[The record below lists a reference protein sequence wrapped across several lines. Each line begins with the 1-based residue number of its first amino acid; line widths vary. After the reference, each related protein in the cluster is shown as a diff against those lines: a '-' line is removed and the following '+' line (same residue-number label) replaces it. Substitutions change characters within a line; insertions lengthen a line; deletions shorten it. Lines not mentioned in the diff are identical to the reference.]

1 MLKDKIKKNKW
12 ELALFF
18 VILFLGIF
26 FRAYHFSDWL
36 HFEIDQTYDTLL
48 VSPAVQDGISNLP
61 LLGPTAGGGRSLR
74 LGPSFYYMEYLSAW
88 IFGDNPVGHAMQVL
102 ILSILAISL
111 FYFFCRRYFSV
122 EVSLGLLAIFS
133 TSLYLVLYSR
143 FSWSPNVLPFLA
155 LAAFYSLL
163 RSVSENEKNKDKW
176 FIGTVFIASIASQIH
191 FSSFFTVPLVFAA
204 FLLIKRPKFK
214 LKVWLLAVF
223 TLLLVYSPVVLS
235 DIKTGGQN
243 LKYFSEKL
251 GLDENSAG
259 QKESDQGKKSIGEK
273 IFQDFRYSSLEYFLA
288 VSGVDKI
295 NGKRFKGYDAG
306 LLCKTCR
313 ADFPARIL
321 GIILFFA
328 GLIILAFNLKREKD
342 VARKD
347 FLWLCGLWF
356 SSFFLF
362 LFLIT
367 YDGFYIYP
375 RFFLLAAP
383 LSIICAGF
391 ILEKINPEKDRIRL
405 AIFTAIIIAIS
416 WMNGN
421 RVIAY
426 FDQLKKASQEE
437 IQVET
442 EDVFPNNARITLA
455 QQMQIIS
462 YMEAKHKDN
471 RYPIYIKSI
480 HEYDPVFWYHL
491 NKKNIPFDDFIL
503 ADTGENVYKEGN
515 YFIIEMT
522 AANPKKNINKYLRS
536 FDILETRDFGALIV
550 YNLKPKPEAETVLKQ
565 DLSQKKPTMQSIQIG
580 NILTWKKLFSR

>member
-88 IFGDNPVGHAMQVL
+88 IFGDNPVGHAMQIL
-102 ILSILAISL
+102 ILSILALPL
-111 FYFFCRRYFSV
+111 FYFFCRRYFSK
-122 EVSLGLLAIFS
+122 ELSLGLLAIFS

-155 LAAFYSLL
+155 LTAFYSLL

-176 FIGTVFIASIASQIH
+176 FIGAVFIASIASQIH

-223 TLLLVYSPVVLS
+223 TLLIVYSPVVLN
-235 DIKTGGQN
+235 DIKTRGQN

-259 QKESDQGKKSIGEK
+259 QKYLDQGKKSIGEK

-328 GLIILAFNLKREKD
+328 SLSILVLNLKCEKD

-356 SSFFLF
+356 FSFFLF

-375 RFFLLAAP
+375 RFFLLVAP
-383 LSIICAGF
+383 LAIICVGF
-391 ILEKINPEKDRIRL
+391 ILEKINPKKDRIRL
-405 AIFTAIIIAIS
+405 AVFTAIIIAIGWVNVS
-416 WMNGN
+416 K
-421 RVIAY
+421 VFAY
-426 FDQLKKASQEE
+426 FNQLKKTSQEE

-442 EDVFPNNARITLA
+442 EDVFPNNARITLL
-455 QQMQIIS
+455 QQMQVIG
-462 YMEAKHKDN
+462 YMESKFKDN
-471 RYPIYIKSI
+471 GYTIYLKSI

-503 ADTGENVYKEGN
+503 ADTGENVYEHGN
-515 YFIIEMT
+515 YFIIEKT
-522 AANPKKNINKYLRS
+522 FPDFRK
-536 FDILETRDFGALIV
+536 ILEKYSDTFEVLETKDLGSLIV
-550 YNLKPKPEAETVLKQ
+550 FNLKPKTEKITATEQ
-565 DLSQKKPTMQSIQIG
+565 DLSQKKPTLQSVQVS
-580 NILTWKKLFSR
+580 NILTWKKAIR